1 MKVIIIDDE
10 IKSCESIKIAL
21 ERNCKQAN
29 IAGIATSADAALQL
43 ITKELPDIIF
53 LDVEMPGK
61 NGFELLEAFHIKNFE
76 VIFTTAHANYAVDA
90 FRVNAVDYVLKPF
103 TEKEIAAAF
112 QKAEMR
118 IREKISA
125 KYASMQNQDNTKNTI
140 LPLPTSDGFEFV
152 DVSEIMR
159 CEAEDSY
166 TWFYMQDK
174 SKLLV
179 SGNLHSFEAQLESFG
194 FHRIH
199 HSHMVNIAY
208 VKKYIKGRGGYVIMS
223 DGTSINVSVRK
234 KAEFFEKLMP
244 S

>member
-21 ERNCKQAN
+21 ERNCKQA
-29 IAGIATSADAALQL
+29 IVAGMATQAENAIQL
-43 ITKELPDIIF
+43 ISQEKPDLIF

-76 VIFTTAHANYAVDA
+76 VIFTTAHANYAVNA
-90 FRVNAVDYVLKPF
+90 FKAEAVDYVLKPF
-103 TEKEIAAAF
+103 TEKEIVAAF
-112 QKAEMR
+112 HKAETR
-118 IREKISA
+118 ILEKTAA
-125 KYASMQNQDNTKNTI
+125 KFATVKSPGNVKNNI

-152 DVSEIMR
+152 SVNDIMR

-166 TWFYMQDK
+166 TWFFMQDK
-174 SKLLV
+174 SKILV
-179 SGNLHSFEAQLESFG
+179 SGNLHSFEQQLEPYG

-199 HSHMVNIAY
+199 HGHMVNILF

-223 DGTSINVSVRK
+223 DGTTINVSVRK
-234 KAEFFEKLMP
+234 KAEFFEKLLP